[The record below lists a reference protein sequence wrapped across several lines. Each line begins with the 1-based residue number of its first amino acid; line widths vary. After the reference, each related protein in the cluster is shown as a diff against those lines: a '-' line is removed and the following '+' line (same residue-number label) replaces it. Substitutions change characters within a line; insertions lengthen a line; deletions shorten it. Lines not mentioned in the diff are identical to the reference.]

1 MSHRILLRSGW
12 QSENIG
18 DIAHTPGMLLL
29 LEKYLPTTEV
39 TFWPFYSH
47 LPPDEVAL
55 LTRRFPKL
63 KIAEGKLSAEGKA
76 STPELALAF
85 DTADLFLHNSGPA
98 TLGWADAA
106 AFKRFR
112 GKPFGVYGVS
122 YGLYGI
128 PEKSTLS
135 EAAFVYFRDSASLA
149 KAREDGVSAPVM
161 GLAPDAAFAM
171 NLRDSARATAYL
183 KANSLTPGKFLVCL
197 PKHRLTPAWLHVHK
211 KRPFDPTRHA
221 RNEAMKEHDHA
232 PLIEAIVTVTRK
244 TDLKIL
250 IGHEDETELSIG
262 KTWLYDKL
270 PEDVKAKVVWRNTL
284 WSVDEALGIYAKSA
298 GLFGHEMHS
307 PILCVG
313 NGIPAI
319 VCRWEEQSTK
329 GLMWRDI
336 GLAEWLFDFDNEDEV
351 KRLPATVLALAQD
364 LSAAKAKTQKA
375 RAFVQKEQ
383 RKTMTVVKKALTP

>member
-1 MSHRILLRSGW
+1 
-12 QSENIG
+12 
-18 DIAHTPGMLLL
+18 MLLL
-29 LEKYLPTTEV
+29 LEKYLPDAEV
-39 TFWPFYSH
+39 IFWPFYSY

-55 LTRRFPKL
+55 LMRRFPKL
-63 KIAEGKLSAEGKA
+63 KIAEGKLSAEGIA
-76 STPELALAF
+76 STPELAHAF

-106 AFKRFR
+106 AFKRLR
-112 GKPFGVYGVS
+112 RKPFGVYGVS

-171 NLRDSARATAYL
+171 NLSNNRSATAYL
-183 KANSLTPGKFLVCL
+183 KANALTQGKFLVCL

-211 KRPFDPTRHA
+211 NRPFDPMRHA

-232 PLIEAIVTVTRK
+232 PLIEAIIAVTRK
-244 TDLKIL
+244 TDLKVL
-250 IGHEDETELSIG
+250 IGHEDETQLPIG

-270 PEDVKAKVVWRNTL
+270 PDDVKTKVIWRNTL
-284 WSVDEALGIYAKSA
+284 WSVDEALGIYTKSA

-313 NGIPAI
+313 NGIPAL

-336 GLAEWLFDFDNEDEV
+336 GLAEWLFDMDNEDEV

-364 LSAAKAKTQKA
+364 LGAARGRTREA
-375 RAFVQKEQ
+375 RVFVQKEQ
-383 RKTMTVVKKALTP
+383 EKTMRTIKKALTQ